1 MKTFKSF
8 LERYGLDGKLWAD
21 PSQMFPV
28 SNKLNTNVDPVT
40 RASVAG
46 TQPITYGITF
56 VSGTNQLTAI
66 SVPSGF
72 RGPIFLIPTGAFTG
86 ATGGTYVSDG
96 VTDTIP
102 IGKAFTAVAQRTLCL
117 VTDGNLFYPSY

>member
-1 MKTFKSF
+1 MAA
-8 LERYGLDGKLWAD
+8 AD
-21 PSQMFPV
+21 LGQMALRSSPQ
-28 SNKLNTNVDPVT
+28 TPNVDPVT

-46 TQPITYGITF
+46 TQVITYNITI

-72 RGPIFLIPTGAFTG
+72 RGTIVLIPTGAFTG
-86 ATGGTYVSDG
+86 ATGGTYASDG

-102 IGKAFTAVAQRTLCL
+102 IGKAFTAVAAKALYLT
-117 VTDGNLFYPSY
+117 TDGNLFYPSY